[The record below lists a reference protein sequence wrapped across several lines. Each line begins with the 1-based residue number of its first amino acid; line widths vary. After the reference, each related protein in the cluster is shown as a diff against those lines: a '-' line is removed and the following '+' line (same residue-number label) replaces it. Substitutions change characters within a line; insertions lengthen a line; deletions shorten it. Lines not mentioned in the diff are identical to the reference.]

1 MKLFEEQEPG
11 KEAAAPADKLAA
23 EIGAAVRDAMQSAAP
38 EKTGAASD
46 QLILNIEGLSKEQE
60 PEPLPALKAETKE
73 LPDQREVLLAA
84 LRANLEDDGEQ
95 PADEMAEAQNP
106 ADANEAAE
114 SGVEPQAAEVAPDTE
129 EPRDEA
135 ANEPEKAPLSALS
148 YQSVAKAVVDVNK
161 EPTGRFDRDAV
172 DDETL
177 LAELY
182 ALIGHSGTAP
192 KPKAQTAEL
201 PADSEE
207 PAVPKPTP
215 ISHPAARITED
226 DLQTTPLEY
235 EALPEDD
242 SNGVPG
248 WLKGAFL
255 LLFSLL
261 LSAMTFYA
269 VASDVLGKLF

>member
-11 KEAAAPADKLAA
+11 KEAAAPEKTA
-23 EIGAAVRDAMQSAAP
+23 AAP
-38 EKTGAASD
+38 D

-95 PADEMAEAQNP
+95 PADETAEAQNP

-114 SGVEPQAAEVAPDTE
+114 SGVEPQAAEAAPDAE

-182 ALIGHSGTAP
+182 ALIGRSGAAT
-192 KPKAQTAEL
+192 KPEAQTAEL

-269 VASDVLGKLF
+269 VASDLLGKVF